1 MQRDSSFY
9 SWLNSLHRLSVTADS
24 HFHFSPEE
32 KQTFNKQ
39 KYRNCNNKKL
49 NTHQQELVFVFYP
62 LSNYCSWFMQ
72 PQSSVICLEMP
83 VTRLLLISNKIL
95 QPILFSDVINGFDAT
110 HAHVFFSLRAHL
122 TLLYGKEKKTEFSN
136 VSLLTEFAVEEKK
149 QWRHKQFW
157 RTHAHIFFCFTRTL
171 RETIT

>member
-49 NTHQQELVFVFYP
+49 NTHQQELVFVFYT

-110 HAHVFFSLRAHL
+110 LAHVFFSLRAHL
-122 TLLYGKEKKTEFSN
+122 TLPYGKEKKRNSRTLVFWL
-136 VSLLTEFAVEEKK
+136 SLLSRKK
-149 QWRHKQFW
+149 NSDVINSFNA
-157 RTHAHIFFCFTRTL
+157 RTRIFFSASL
-171 RETIT
+171 APYGKL